1 MNFAIVNLGCKVNRV
16 ESDSFASG
24 LLARGGLETGPDAA
38 DVVVVNTCTVT
49 GEAEKKTRKAVR
61 QVLRANPASDVVV
74 TGCAAAI
81 DADAFTSMDPDR
93 VHIAG
98 KLQVDDVLDRLV
110 GPIGHGA
117 VPLAVGE
124 GFRTR
129 VGVKV
134 QDGCNNACTYCIVH
148 VARGRASS
156 RPAQAIV
163 SECVALAREGVREI
177 VLTGINLGSWREQ
190 GENGCERL
198 DALLERLLAETADIH
213 EVGQPACRFRISSI
227 EPRDVS
233 DDLIR
238 LMARSQGRICRH
250 LHLPLQSGNSKVLRE
265 MHRPYSAEYFKDLVE
280 KLYTAMPMLS
290 LSTDII
296 CGFPGETDQE
306 FGDTVELA
314 PAGIEARV
322 RSLQVHGRDVEAAY
336 AGQRTAVN
344 LAGIKKALV
353 RRGDTV
359 VSPGSVRASRML
371 DVHLRCLGSSR
382 RTILNNSQLH
392 LYHGASVL
400 LAKMMSL
407 PSSQTV
413 TCVTE
418 PSAFVSS
425 SVHSGAFAASGG
437 CVGCVRTSSAESAS
451 MVLRSEM
458 CSVLLSAPLPLAL
471 SFGTEKSRLLTL
483 SSSTGAFSGAG
494 ECSGS
499 FCAVSLSAGIAVS
512 ACVRRLSS
520 AVLPL
525 PDGFR
530 CGVNHSVAPRISARH
545 AAMTEI
551 GSRGEMRPSGR
562 FFAVSLVRGAL
573 RTGVGCAGRA
583 AGAGRRRTCCMMR
596 AVSSAGG
603 SAAVP
608 RTAACSVRKSS

>member
-81 DADAFTSMDPDR
+81 DADAFISMNPDR

-163 SECVALAREGVREI
+163 PECVALAREGVREI

-280 KLYTAMPMLS
+280 KLYAAMPMLS

-314 PAGIEARV
+314 KRCRFTKIHVFPYSKRQGTPAAERSDQVDPEV
-322 RSLQVHGRDVEAAY
+322 RSARAKHLREVADALRAQQLSDRARSVELALVEE
-336 AGQRTAVN
+336 AGQ
-344 LAGIKKALV
+344 
-353 RRGDTV
+353 
-359 VSPGSVRASRML
+359 
-371 DVHLRCLGSSR
+371 
-382 RTILNNSQLH
+382 
-392 LYHGASVL
+392 
-400 LAKMMSL
+400 
-407 PSSQTV
+407 
-413 TCVTE
+413 
-418 PSAFVSS
+418 
-425 SVHSGAFAASGG
+425 
-437 CVGCVRTSSAESAS
+437 
-451 MVLRSEM
+451 
-458 CSVLLSAPLPLAL
+458 
-471 SFGTEKSRLLTL
+471 
-483 SSSTGAFSGAG
+483 
-494 ECSGS
+494 
-499 FCAVSLSAGIAVS
+499 
-512 ACVRRLSS
+512 
-520 AVLPL
+520 
-525 PDGFR
+525 
-530 CGVNHSVAPRISARH
+530 
-545 AAMTEI
+545 AMTESYFEVPAPQGARI
-551 GSRGEMRPSGR
+551 GQLV
-562 FFAVSLVRGAL
+562 AVTL
-573 RTGVGCAGRA
+573 
-583 AGAGRRRTCCMMR
+583 
-596 AVSSAGG
+596 
-603 SAAVP
+603 
-608 RTAACSVRKSS
+608 